1 MKASR
6 YDTKKTD
13 VAIIGA
19 GAAGLVAGITAAR
32 NHASVMLLDKND
44 KVGRKLL
51 STGNGRCNFTNACQ
65 TSDCYHSCR
74 PEMVKQILK
83 GFSVFDILAFFEEI
97 GIFPTQ
103 RNGYYYPYTNAA
115 KDVRDCLS
123 DEADRLGI
131 TKCCQ
136 IQVERIEFA
145 AGKGFLI
152 HCVGKESFLLEAGKC
167 ILATGGLAFPK
178 SGSTGDGY
186 RFARHFGHYIEKT
199 HPALV
204 ELFCKESFFRSLK
217 GIRLT
222 ASVCIYADNRI
233 QAKDQG
239 DVQLTATGIS
249 GIPVF
254 NVSLAAI
261 RAIDE
266 GKTVFAALNLL
277 PMLDNAETTALLK
290 KRFWE
295 HGDKKTSAEALR
307 GLFVP
312 ALIRVL
318 LKMCH
323 FKDNRPA
330 SSLSLSDLKRLA
342 HTIQDFRVT
351 VDGHGTYEK
360 AQTTAGGVSLSDI
373 NPLSMESTKQSGLFF
388 CGELLDVDGIC
399 GGYNLTFAWTSGY
412 LAGRA
417 AAVSCKKSGTVR
429 VAQGGTNRTRNTKQ
443 K

>member
-6 YDTKKTD
+6 YATKKTD

-19 GAAGLVAGITAAR
+19 GAAGLAAGITAAR

-44 KVGRKLL
+44 MVGRKLL

-65 TSDCYHSCR
+65 SSDCYHSCR
-74 PEMVKQILK
+74 PEIVKQILD
-83 GFSVFDILAFFEEI
+83 GFSVSDILAFFEEI
-97 GIFPTQ
+97 GVFPTQ

-131 TKCCQ
+131 TKCCP
-136 IQVERIEFA
+136 IQVEHIDFA
-145 AGKGFLI
+145 ADKGFLI
-152 HCVGKESFLLEAGKC
+152 HCVGEESFLLEAGKC

-199 HPALV
+199 RPALV

-222 ASVCIYADNRI
+222 AAVCIYTDNRI
-233 QAKDQG
+233 QAQDMG
-239 DVQLTATGIS
+239 EVQLTATGIS

-254 NVSLAAI
+254 NVSFAAI
-261 RAIDE
+261 RAIDA
-266 GKTVFAALNLL
+266 GKTVFAALNFL
-277 PMLDNAETTALLK
+277 PMLDDVETTALLK
-290 KRFWE
+290 RRFWE

-307 GLFVP
+307 GLFLP

-318 LKMCH
+318 LNACH
-323 FKDNRPA
+323 LKGNRPA
-330 SSLSLSDLKRLA
+330 SSLSLPDLKRLSR
-342 HTIQDFRVT
+342 TIQDFRVT
-351 VDGHGTYEK
+351 VSGHGSYEK

-373 NPLSMESTKQSGLFF
+373 NPLSMESTKQSGLYF

-399 GGYNLTFAWTSGY
+399 GGYNLTFAWSSGY

-417 AAVSCKKSGTVR
+417 AAISHQNNGIIR
-429 VAQGGTNRTRNTKQ
+429 EAIAGTNRIGKAKKR
-443 K
+443 